1 MRAKFGDAHL
11 TTATMISNVGVVTDD
26 AGDAAAAEK
35 YFAEAAKALRALPGP
50 PGNLTFP
57 LIGLSR
63 AHFFRRE
70 YAQALALADEAH
82 RHALK
87 TAGPRHPNTMVPA
100 LQVALIRAHQGDK
113 AAEQAAQDTLAIVRS
128 IFPANHIEVA
138 RGLTVLGRILILNGK
153 SSEAIPLL
161 REAYAIARKVFVKD
175 NWRPAESRL
184 FLGSA
189 LAMIERME
197 EARAELEAAH
207 REMSAV
213 LPATHPRVVEAARVR
228 EQCLAARAGQPCTL

>member
-1 MRAKFGDAHL
+1 
-11 TTATMISNVGVVTDD
+11 
-26 AGDAAAAEK
+26 
-35 YFAEAAKALRALPGP
+35 
-50 PGNLTFP
+50 
-57 LIGLSR
+57 
-63 AHFFRRE
+63 
-70 YAQALALADEAH
+70 
-82 RHALK
+82 
-87 TAGPRHPNTMVPA
+87 MVPA